1 MKSPKTM
8 SDLRG
13 ALADIMSGA
22 INGSVGLDQGKLAL
36 NAATRIIESV
46 QAETRARALA
56 FATHQT
62 INPCMPLSGVIF
74 EPPQA
79 AIEVQKALSE

>member
-1 MKSPKTM
+1 MKAPKTM
-8 SDLRG
+8 PELRE
-13 ALADIMSGA
+13 ALAYIMAGS
-22 INGSVGLDQGKLAL
+22 INGDVKLDEGRLAL

-62 INPCMPLSGVIF
+62 IDAAMPLTTAMHS
-74 EPPQA
+74 QA
-79 AIEVQKALSE
+79 QIADATKK